1 MLTDLRAFS
10 RDCNPHNRTRA
21 LENLPHKGRRKWGL
35 LVQIILTKKKKKK
48 PIFLSFPLY
57 KKSCFCKMPN
67 SPLRSSSEQTLIK
80 ESPSRFQNRYT
91 ERFKSV
97 LESPPREN
105 TSSSFTAKSSPLRSA
120 TPGSQHKIFDNGKY
134 TSFEIPN
141 EDRGEWRELSVKD
154 EVDLINVSASPV
166 RQESFSP
173 KPSHE
178 KKSSATPPQ
187 EQQQQQYHVSRPHR
201 VPHYMQATKSFYDK
215 VNNKK
220 EDRRT
225 DNILR
230 PRFKGGITVSQ

>member
-1 MLTDLRAFS
+1 MGLVS
-10 RDCNPHNRTRA
+10 
-21 LENLPHKGRRKWGL
+21 ENNTG
-35 LVQIILTKKKKKK
+35 KKKKKP

-57 KKSCFCKMPN
+57 KNSCFCKMPN

-141 EDRGEWRELSVKD
+141 EDRGEWRELSVKN

-187 EQQQQQYHVSRPHR
+187 EQQEQQYHVSRPHR

-220 EDRRT
+220 EERRT